1 MLYTRLM
8 AEYISDMSETKQIET
23 KSEVNPHL
31 QPFVAEKLYQ
41 GELLEY
47 YNAGLP
53 GYESNFPRDDAV
65 SAMLSGDLHLLQTHL
80 AMCVRFQATETNAR
94 NGAYPGKIHHE
105 IHIEDQE
112 VAQISLEGREDRST
126 EYNSCDSTALFL
138 IGVEQLRIVD
148 PGAYTDFI
156 GKYRN
161 NVHAAAIHIMEMLD
175 ENGLFTDNPPKGPG
189 DDPAAPGR
197 FGLRVTYW
205 KDSVLPSVNAK
216 EEPRY
221 PVSYALAHF
230 IAARGMLS
238 AAATLESQYYAD
250 TADRMYQRGIA
261 TFIREDGFTI
271 YQDGDGPYIQAS
283 SDELHSLA
291 YIPNYYSHLLP
302 LSAIRQRAEQLET
315 PFGYACTP
323 KNVGENLRDTYHGYK
338 VWIFEQALIH
348 HAAEKFAFEHEAA
361 VAAQI
366 QPIIHSGQ
374 ELVGVYTDP
383 AGVVVA
389 LPEGND
395 RQLWS
400 VAAQIY
406 FDRVQARNL
415 VARPPYTLDWL

>member
-1 MLYTRLM
+1 MNEHVSGIPEIKSIGT
-8 AEYISDMSETKQIET
+8 EYEISP
-23 KSEVNPHL
+23 NL
-31 QPFVAEKLYQ
+31 QPFVAHKLYQ
-41 GELLEY
+41 GELVEY

-65 SAMLSGDLHLLQTHL
+65 AAILSGDSHLLQTHL
-80 AMCVRFQATETNAR
+80 AMCVRFQATETDAR

-105 IHIEDQE
+105 IHIEDQQ
-112 VAQISLEGREDRST
+112 VSQISLEGREDRST

-138 IGVEQLRIVD
+138 IGVEQLRTVNPQAYADFVEKYSNNVQAAAMHIVD
-148 PGAYTDFI
+148 
-156 GKYRN
+156 
-161 NVHAAAIHIMEMLD
+161 MLN

-189 DDPAAPGR
+189 DDPTTPGR

-205 KDSVLPSVNAK
+205 KDSVLPSISAK

-238 AAATLESQYYAD
+238 AATILNSQHYAD
-250 TADRMYQRGIA
+250 IADHMYQSGIA
-261 TFIREDGFTI
+261 TFIKQDGFTI
-271 YQDGDGPYIQAS
+271 YRDGDGAYVQPS

-291 YIPNYYSHLLP
+291 YIPSHYSHLLP
-302 LSAIRQRAEQLET
+302 LVAIHQRAEQLET

-323 KNVGENLRDTYHGYK
+323 KSVGENLRDTYHGYK

-348 HAAEKFAFEHEAA
+348 HAAEKFAFKHEAT
-361 VAAQI
+361 VASQV
-366 QPIIHSGQ
+366 QSVIHSGQ
-374 ELVGVYTDP
+374 ELVGINTDTSG
-383 AGVVVA
+383 AVVA

-400 VAAQIY
+400 VAAQMY
-406 FDRVQARNL
+406 FDQSQLRNL
-415 VARPPYTLDWL
+415 SMQPSYSLDWL